1 MLSLSSNQENYMKN
15 MNLRF
20 VTLLSLVGISILLMG
35 CSSESSSNSIHD
47 AAWAGNVDEVR
58 KNLEAGA
65 DVNVKRDQ
73 TTVCHIAA
81 LIKNKELM
89 KLLIASGADL
99 NATDKNGAMPIHV
112 AIPMGD
118 MEMVELLLKEKI
130 QINHQIEFG
139 KYKGMTALNMAYEFK
154 QSEIAE
160 LLQQNGAK
168 KGEEL

>member
-1 MLSLSSNQENYMKN
+1 MKSVKQKFIKFF
-15 MNLRF
+15 NL
-20 VTLLSLVGISILLMG
+20 LGVGILLMS

-73 TTVCHIAA
+73 TTVCHVAA
-81 LIKNKELM
+81 LKKNKELM
-89 KLLIASGADL
+89 KLLIANGVDL
-99 NATDKNGAMPIHV
+99 NATDKNGAMPLHV

-139 KYKGMTALNMAYEFK
+139 KYKGMTALNMAYDFK

-160 LLQQNGAK
+160 LLLKNGAK